1 MRKAMAWVVLAL
13 VCLSLLNWGEVRPYV
28 SIKAEEW
35 SPLARAMASAGLYEV
50 VVPQAVRSARDLQ
63 LFIATG
69 ETIPPDHLFYYSGP
83 ESEGL
88 ASDCVAGHVA
98 SDDPAYRE
106 QVAGS
111 FTVVGKDWAAAW
123 LGPLARA
130 VEARQGLGSFG
141 GPGSGMPSRSVESL
155 RTELRATVAFGGG
168 SISEERFV
176 YLVLGVGKRLAVPG
190 TVLLRVVAVLAPD
203 GPFWVWL
210 FEAAMVSGLVCL
222 ALALGGYPPFRWKR
236 HTATGTR
243 RRRTNL

>member
-1 MRKAMAWVVLAL
+1 MRKALAWVVLAL
-13 VCLSLLNWGEVRPYV
+13 VGFSILNWGEVQPYV
-28 SIKAEEW
+28 SVKAEGW
-35 SPLARAMASAGLYEV
+35 SPLARAIASAGLYEV
-50 VVPQAVRSARDLQ
+50 VVPQAVGSSRNLR
-63 LFIATG
+63 LFIAG
-69 ETIPPDHLFYYSGP
+69 ETIPPDHLFYYSDP

-88 ASDCVAGHVA
+88 ASDSVAQHVA

-123 LGPLARA
+123 LGPLGRA
-130 VEARQGLGSFG
+130 VEARRALGSFG
-141 GPGSGMPSRSVESL
+141 GPGSGMPSRSAESL

-168 SISEERFV
+168 SISAERFV

-203 GPFWVWL
+203 GPFWVWV

-236 HTATGTR
+236 RVATGTR